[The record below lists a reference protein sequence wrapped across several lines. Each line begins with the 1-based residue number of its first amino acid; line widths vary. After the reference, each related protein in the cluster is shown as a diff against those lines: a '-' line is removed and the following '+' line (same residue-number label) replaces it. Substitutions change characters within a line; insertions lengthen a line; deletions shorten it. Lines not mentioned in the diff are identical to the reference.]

1 MDDHPA
7 AEFDVIFRLDG
18 PDATLSFE
26 NVRELAG
33 YYFLTIRFPRVV
45 AASSRDADGRL
56 VTCGWQGR
64 LLDPH
69 VCKPNMTDYSWHG
82 SVARPCGA
90 AYRNDFMVT
99 FDMLGYEDLFI
110 QEVRQSTRIAGAET
124 VASLGG
130 ELMHRQRTI
139 EIPTGD
145 LAIPPPPGKNPPV
158 VRPRVPMLCAP
169 RKEIRLHFIAG
180 AKLDWPDT
188 ARTSNRWFP
197 RPGTAIPA
205 TTTRW
210 STRST

>member
-1 MDDHPA
+1 MTASGAYHLASAGATATYHAKVSVDDHPA

-130 ELMHRQRTI
+130 ESCIASGPSRF
-139 EIPTGD
+139 PP
-145 LAIPPPPGKNPPV
+145 AIWPFPRRRARIRRLC
-158 VRPRVPMLCAP
+158 VRGSRCSAP
-169 RKEIRLHFIAG
+169 RERKSAC
-180 AKLDWPDT
+180 
-188 ARTSNRWFP
+188 TSSRCQ
-197 RPGTAIPA
+197 T
-205 TTTRW
+205 
-210 STRST
+210 